1 MTKDDRHRPIR
12 NRRSVL
18 PITGALVAMGLS
30 TWASAAAMPEA
41 VSKEGFSVAQW
52 ETLAAGELVS
62 LVRPSAGK
70 SPETYAAGAV
80 VIGVPWQHAFEQIS
94 RVEEMPEYSSCLK
107 AMQVLMRVKREGGTS
122 IKTRETHQSLWI
134 TAHYTLDYQADLERK
149 EIRWQLDPGANND
162 VTRMSGVWRFIP
174 LDQRTLV
181 TYRVVGSSGRALPA
195 KLEDYFASLMLPGF
209 LKGVRK
215 HVEDAHA
222 RGEH

>member
-1 MTKDDRHRPIR
+1 MTKDERFRPSR
-12 NRRSVL
+12 NTRYAVAFTGVL
-18 PITGALVAMGLS
+18 GALGLS
-30 TWASAAAMPEA
+30 TWASAAAPPEA
-41 VSKEGFSVAQW
+41 VSKEGFSAAQW
-52 ETLAAGELVS
+52 ESLAAGEIVS
-62 LVRPSAGK
+62 LVRPSVGK
-70 SPETYAAGAV
+70 PPETYAAGAV

-107 AMQVLMRVKREGGTS
+107 AMQVLMRVTREGSTS
-122 IKTRETHQSLWI
+122 IKTRETHKSLWI
-134 TAHYTLDYQADLERK
+134 TARYTLDYQADLERR

-174 LDQRTLV
+174 LNQRTLV
-181 TYRVVGSSGRALPA
+181 TYRMVGSSGRALPP